1 MAGYRTIY
9 NTFVVKID
17 GDDYKVDVELLRR
30 SIVSRFKSVTVANV
44 LLESRIALF
53 AFLNTGIKEQVF
65 SLEFRTSG
73 ETIIGLSFKNAGKNQ
88 IDLRDV
94 CYCGN
99 VAVDEY
105 APCCSLDCWAGRT
118 TTVQLTN

>member
-1 MAGYRTIY
+1 MKQRLAGYRTIY

-17 GDDYKVDVELLRR
+17 GDDYTIDVDLLRR
-30 SIVSRFKSVTVANV
+30 SIVSRFKNVTVANV

-53 AFLNTGIKEQVF
+53 AFLNTGIKERMF

-73 ETIIGLSFKNAGKNQ
+73 TKIVGFSFKNAGKSQ

-94 CYCGN
+94 CHCGK
-99 VAVDEY
+99 VSVDEY
-105 APCCSLDCWAGRT
+105 APCCSLDCWTKQFA
-118 TTVQLTN
+118 